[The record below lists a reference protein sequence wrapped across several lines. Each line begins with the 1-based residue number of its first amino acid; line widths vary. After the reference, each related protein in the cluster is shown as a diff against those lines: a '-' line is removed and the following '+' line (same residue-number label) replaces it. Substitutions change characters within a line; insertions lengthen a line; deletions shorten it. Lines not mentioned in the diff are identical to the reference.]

1 MDVEA
6 TTALASGWHYDD
18 DTGALIRDVIRR
30 MGRRC
35 RKWNYR
41 GKGVYQITLT
51 LADRASRALGR
62 LCFDETRGA
71 FVEPSETGRF
81 VEAALAELPRQ
92 WPGVAV
98 LASQLMPDH
107 FHFDLA
113 VREVQKKP
121 LGAIIG
127 SFKSRTTS
135 RWLELSRTRESAGA
149 EAAAPPLSGVSCAAP
164 PSCAATPSRAFARA
178 RKFPSPSL
186 WSAGFV
192 DNILFDARAL
202 AASRAYLAD
211 NPRRLWEKR
220 AHPELFTVLRDL
232 PVDLGEG
239 FGVGHFAAIGNHNLL
254 KAHSILQV
262 QCSRRFFAYSRDVRG
277 RPMKDAPPRVEA
289 SEFRESC
296 EGLLEE
302 AAKGAVLV
310 SPCIS
315 EGEREIVRR
324 ALLRRDDLLRRDAC
338 AAASPRPVPPRVIAL
353 ANKGFAPLCKP
364 SGKLFDVCAAGNLLM
379 LAPIN
384 WPYQPGEKK
393 MTRLDACVLNRLAQ
407 LIAGS
412 GAVEIV
418 YKGVCPEDVDR
429 LARDAVGA
437 PVLPR
442 T

>member
-6 TTALASGWHYDD
+6 TTNLASGWHYDE
-18 DTGALIRDVIRR
+18 DTGALMRDVIRR

-41 GKGVYQITLT
+41 GNGVYQITLT

-71 FVEPSETGRF
+71 FVEPSEMGRL

-107 FHFDLA
+107 LHFDLA
-113 VREVQKKP
+113 VREEQKKP

-127 SFKSRTTS
+127 SFKSKTTS

-149 EAAAPPLSGVSCAAP
+149 EVAEPSLSGVSCAAP
-164 PSCAATPSRAFARA
+164 PSCAAPRASR
-178 RKFPSPSL
+178 SPSL
-186 WSAGFV
+186 WASGFV

-202 AASRAYLAD
+202 AASRAYLVD

-254 KAHSILQV
+254 KAHSLLQV
-262 QCSRRFFAYSRDVRG
+262 QCSRRFFAYSRDAQG
-277 RPMKDAPPRVEA
+277 RPLKDAPPRLETP
-289 SEFRESC
+289 EFRESC
-296 EGLLEE
+296 EALLEE
-302 AAKGAVLV
+302 AAHGAVLV

-324 ALLRRDDLLRRDAC
+324 ALSRRAAIPRCAAIPRRDAC
-338 AAASPRPVPPRVIAL
+338 VAVPPRVIAL
-353 ANKGFAPLCKP
+353 ANKGFSPLFKP
-364 SGKLFDVCAAGNLLM
+364 SGRLFDVCAAGDLLM
-379 LAPIN
+379 LAPIG

-393 MTRLDACVLNRLAQ
+393 MTRLDACALNRLAQ
-407 LIAGS
+407 LIAGP

-418 YKGVCPEDVDR
+418 YKGARPEDIDR
-429 LARDAVGA
+429 LAKAAVA
-437 PVLPR
+437 R
-442 T
+442 

>member
-6 TTALASGWHYDD
+6 TATLASGWHYDE
-18 DTGALIRDVIRR
+18 DTGALMRDVIRR

-71 FVEPSETGRF
+71 FVEPSEMGRL

-107 FHFDLA
+107 LHFDLA
-113 VREVQKKP
+113 VREEQKKP

-127 SFKSRTTS
+127 SFKSKTTS

-149 EAAAPPLSGVSCAAP
+149 EAVEPSLSGVSRAAP
-164 PSCAATPSRAFARA
+164 RAAR
-178 RKFPSPSL
+178 SPSL
-186 WSAGFV
+186 WASGFV

-211 NPRRLWEKR
+211 NPRRLWEKK

-232 PVDLGEG
+232 PVNLGEG
-239 FGVGHFAAIGNHNLL
+239 FGIGHFAAIGNHNLL

-277 RPMKDAPPRVEA
+277 RPMQDASPRVETP
-289 SEFRESC
+289 EFRESC

-315 EGEREIVRR
+315 EGEREIVCR
-324 ALLRRDDLLRRDAC
+324 ALLRRDDLLCRDVIPRRDAC
-338 AAASPRPVPPRVIAL
+338 VAVSPRAVHPRVIAL
-353 ANKGFAPLCKP
+353 ANKGFSPLYKP

-379 LAPIN
+379 LAPAN
-384 WPYQPGEKK
+384 WAYQPGEKK

-418 YKGVCPEDVDR
+418 YKGVCLGDIDR
-429 LARDAVGA
+429 LVRDTVGA